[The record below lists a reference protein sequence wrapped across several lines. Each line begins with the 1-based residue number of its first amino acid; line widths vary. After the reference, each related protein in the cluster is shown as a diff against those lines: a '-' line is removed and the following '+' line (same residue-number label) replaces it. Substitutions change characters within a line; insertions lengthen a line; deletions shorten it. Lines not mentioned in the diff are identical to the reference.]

1 MRILLILVT
10 LFSFTAAPFA
20 AGAPLND
27 GKTKKITIKT
37 SAVCGMCKTT
47 IEKALNAVEGVKDAD
62 LDVVTKKV
70 KIKYD
75 ESKVDAATLR
85 QAISAAGYDAD
96 EIPARKK
103 AFDAL
108 DDCCKSAKACQAKAT
123 GAVETEG
130 AAKAACCEKD
140 KKEAC
145 CDKEAGKACKKDTE
159 G

>member
-1 MRILLILVT
+1 MRLLLILVT

-20 AGAPLND
+20 ADAPLTD
-27 GKTKKITIKT
+27 GRTKKITIKT
-37 SAVCGMCKTT
+37 SAVCSMCKVN
-47 IEKALNAVEGVKDAD
+47 IEKALGALEGVKSAD
-62 LDVVTKKV
+62 LDVVTKNV

-96 EIPARKK
+96 EVPARKK
-103 AFDAL
+103 AYDAL
-108 DDCCKSAKACQAKAT
+108 DNCCKSKKACEAKA
-123 GAVETEG
+123 EG
-130 AAKAACCEKD
+130 TAKAACCEKD

-145 CDKEAGKACKKDTE
+145 CDKTEGKACKKDTE